1 VGDLSPNSGL
11 ENGLTWRLGSDA
23 VVEKILFLTGSL
35 AEKQLTRVLREMAV
49 EAFDWRVH
57 NLGLK
62 VAALM
67 TADMI
72 KRRLRDV
79 GDANRIIVPGR
90 CRGDLDSLSAHFGIP
105 IERGPDELMD
115 LPRFFGKEGKAPD
128 LRDYDVRI
136 FAEIVDAPNLTVDG
150 ILQQAATYAAD
161 GADVIDLG
169 CLPET
174 PFPHLA
180 DSVRALKAAGYRVSV
195 DSMQSEELLIGGEA
209 GADYLLSLHEE
220 NLWIADRVSSM
231 PVLIPAKPGDLA
243 SLERAMQR
251 FDELGRAYIAD
262 PILDPIHFG
271 FTESIVRYQRLRS
284 QHPQAEIMMG
294 VGNITELTEADTT
307 GINAVLMGI
316 ISELQITN
324 ILTTQVSP
332 HCRSAVREAD
342 LARRIMFWAR
352 QEKTLPKQVDSG
364 LTGLH
369 EIKPFPY
376 SYAQISEL
384 AAEIRDPNYRIQV
397 SGEGIHL
404 YNRDGLSTHEDP
416 FDFYPELGV
425 EEDGGHAFYLGVEL
439 ARAQIAH
446 QLGKRYVQDQPLRWG
461 SALPERAQDLK
472 RQDEAGTTLKKV
484 RKST

>member
-1 VGDLSPNSGL
+1 M
-11 ENGLTWRLGSDA
+11 A
-23 VVEKILFLTGSL
+23 
-35 AEKQLTRVLREMAV
+35 AEEF
-49 EAFDWRVH
+49 EWRVH

-72 KRRLRDV
+72 KRRLLNI
-79 GDANRIIVPGR
+79 GDAQRILVPGR
-90 CRGDLDSLSAHFGIP
+90 CRGDLQALTNHFGIP
-105 IERGPDELMD
+105 VERGPEELMD

-128 LRDYDVRI
+128 LSDYDVRI
-136 FAEIVDAPNLTVDG
+136 FSEIVDAPNLNIES
-150 ILQQAATYAAD
+150 ILQRAADYAVD

-180 DSVRALKAAGYRVSV
+180 ESVQALKSAGYQVSV
-195 DSMQSEELLIGGEA
+195 DSMQSDELLAGGKA
-209 GADYLLSLHEE
+209 GADYLLSLHEK
-220 NLWIADRVSSM
+220 NFWIADEVAST
-231 PVLIPAKPGDLA
+231 PVLIPAQPGDLG
-243 SLERAMQR
+243 SLQRAMKQ
-251 FDELGRAYIAD
+251 FKELGRPYIAD

-271 FTESIVRYQRLRS
+271 FTESIVRYQCLRKD
-284 QHPQAEIMMG
+284 HPEAEIMMG

-307 GINAVLMGI
+307 GINAVMMGM

-342 LARRIMFWAR
+342 RARRIMYWAR
-352 QEKTLPKQVDSG
+352 REKSLPKQVDSG

-376 SYAQISEL
+376 TVPEIREL
-384 AAEIRDPNYRIQV
+384 AAEIRDPNFRIQV
-397 SGEGIHL
+397 SEEGIHL
-404 YNRDGLSTHEDP
+404 YNRDGFHTQVDP
-416 FDFYPELGV
+416 FDFYPHLGV
-425 EEDGGHAFYLGVEL
+425 ENDGGHAFYLGVEL
-439 ARAQIAH
+439 ARAQIAY

-461 SALPERAQDLK
+461 SAQPEQAQDLS
-472 RQDEAGTTLKKV
+472 RQEAPGPTMKSTCTT
-484 RKST
+484 RKSS